1 MPTRKND
8 KMTFIEEARRKQLV
22 EVAIETI
29 ANEGF
34 VNTTLADIARRADI
48 SKGVISY
55 HFDNK
60 DELINEVIHA
70 LLRESYEYI
79 RPRVDA
85 VIVAPDKL
93 TAYVRA
99 SFEYMALYRERAVAQ
114 VDLWGS
120 FVSAEAKNDFNATAY
135 DPCRRFIVTILRQGQ
150 ESGSLRAVPVIALAS
165 MVQAMIDGLMMQWV
179 FDPEAVSL
187 NDCADQVIAM
197 LACYLLP
204 TPGSTTNHSED

>member
-8 KMTFIEEARRKQLV
+8 RMTFIEEARRKQLV

-29 ANEGF
+29 ASEGF

-70 LLRESYEYI
+70 LLRDSYEHI

-85 VIVAPDKL
+85 VSAAPDKL
-93 TAYVRA
+93 SAYVRA

-120 FVSAEAKNDFNATAY
+120 FISKEAKHDFNATAY
-135 DPCRRFIVTILRQGQ
+135 DPCRRFLSIILRQGQ
-150 ESGSLRAVPVIALAS
+150 DEGSMRAVPVTALAS
-165 MVQAMIDGLMMQWV
+165 TIQAMIDGLMIQWV
-179 FDPEAVSL
+179 FDSEAISL
-187 NDCADQVIAM
+187 NECAEQVIAM
-197 LACYLLP
+197 LAVYLLP
-204 TPGSTTNHSED
+204 DANTGA